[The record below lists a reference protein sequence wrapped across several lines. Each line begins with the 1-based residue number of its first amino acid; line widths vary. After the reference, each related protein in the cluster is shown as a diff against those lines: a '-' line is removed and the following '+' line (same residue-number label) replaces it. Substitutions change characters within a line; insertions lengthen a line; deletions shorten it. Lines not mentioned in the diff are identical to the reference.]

1 MKAGRRTELFF
12 QPETRRPPH
21 CEGNVIGSP
30 VKVSLC
36 NPSEQKQL
44 SAKLASLKIKSPKT
58 SSANKT
64 STSKQIWKG
73 HPVNHCNVAG

>member
-1 MKAGRRTELFF
+1 MQAVPLKGPFMKAGNRIVLFF
-12 QPETRRPPH
+12 ETETRRPPH
-21 CEGNVIGSP
+21 CKGNVIGSP

-36 NPSEQKQL
+36 NPLEQKQL

-64 STSKQIWKG
+64 STSK
-73 HPVNHCNVAG
+73 